1 MKEKIYLSQE
11 GKAQLEKRL
20 EELNLVI
27 IPDAVEKLKTAREF
41 GDLSENAEYTTAK
54 DNLAKLTAEKEE
66 IEAKIKFAVEY
77 PTEKNTG
84 DTVSLGVKAKIYNE
98 TLKMEAVYQLVGTAE
113 ADIYSNK
120 IANESAI
127 GKALLGRK
135 KGEKVTYTAPN
146 GKDYTVTILDIIV

>member
-27 IPDAVEKLKTAREF
+27 IPEAVERLKTAREF

-77 PTEKNTG
+77 STEKNNG
-84 DTVSLGVKAKIYNE
+84 DVVSLGVKARVFNE
-98 TLKMEAVYQLVGTAE
+98 TLKTEFVYQIVGTAE

-120 IANESAI
+120 ISHESAI
-127 GKALLGRK
+127 GKALLGAK
-135 KGEKVTYTAPN
+135 KGETVTYTAPN
-146 GKDYTVTILDIIV
+146 GKDYSVTVVDIIV

>member
-11 GKAQLEKRL
+11 GKEQLEKRL

-54 DNLAKLTAEKEE
+54 DRLARLTAEKEE
-66 IEAKIKFAVEY
+66 IEAKIKFAVAY
-77 PTEKNTG
+77 PTEKNSG
-84 DTVSLGVKAKIYNE
+84 DVVSLGVKVKIFNE
-98 TLKMEAVYQLVGTAE
+98 TLKMEATYQLVGTAE

-127 GKALLGRK
+127 GKALLGAK
-135 KGEKVTYTAPN
+135 KGQTVTYTAPN
-146 GKDYTVTILDIIV
+146 GKNYSVTILDIIV